1 MKRVLVLDNYDS
13 FTFNLVQGLQELG
26 AEVLV
31 RKNDLLPIEEFFD
44 LGASHLVLSPG
55 PGRPAQAGVSLKL
68 LAATIGKLP
77 ILGVCLGHQA
87 IGEALGA
94 EIQKAPR
101 LMHGRS
107 SQVYH
112 DQKGLFAGLP
122 NPFAAARYHSLIVSE
137 NSLPAELKVSAYT
150 SQGEIMGLRH
160 ASLPV
165 EGVQFHPESIL
176 TPLGE
181 RLLRN
186 FLEYE
191 ASDRRVA

>member
-1 MKRVLVLDNYDS
+1 MQRVLVLDNYDS

-31 RKNDLLPIEEFFD
+31 RKNDLLAVEEFAD
-44 LGASHLVLSPG
+44 LGVSHLVISPG
-55 PGRPAQAGVSLKL
+55 PGRPADAGVTLEL
-68 LAATIGKLP
+68 LAATIGKVP

-94 EIQKAPR
+94 VIQRAPR

-122 NPFAAARYHSLIVSE
+122 NPFDAARYHSLIVSE
-137 NSLPAELKVSAYT
+137 DSLPAELKVSAYT

-165 EGVQFHPESIL
+165 EGLQFHPESIL

>member
-13 FTFNLVQGLQELG
+13 FTFNLVQGLQVLD

-31 RKNDLLPIEEFFD
+31 RKNDLLEIDEFFD
-44 LGASHLVLSPG
+44 LGVSHLVISPG
-55 PGRPAQAGVSLKL
+55 PGRPGQAGVTLKL
-68 LAATIGKLP
+68 LEASIGKLP

-94 EIQKAPR
+94 EIQLAPR

-122 NPFAAARYHSLIVSE
+122 NPFDAARYHSLIVTES
-137 NSLPAELKVSAYT
+137 SVPKELKVSAYT

-160 ASLPV
+160 ESLPV

-191 ASDRRVA
+191 AADRRVA